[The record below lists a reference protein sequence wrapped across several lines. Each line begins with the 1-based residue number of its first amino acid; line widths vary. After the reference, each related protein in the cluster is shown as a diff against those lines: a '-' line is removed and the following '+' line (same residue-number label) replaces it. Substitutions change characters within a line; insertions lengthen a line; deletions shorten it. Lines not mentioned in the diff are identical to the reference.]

1 LLKIGVGGDMYFL
14 ATGVFTDRSKLG
26 PLLQAERD
34 KLHELQREGV
44 VPSAYYRPDGGGV
57 VLIVQVPNVEDA
69 HRRMGELPFV
79 KVGLLVF
86 EFVELIPL

>member
-57 VLIVQVPNVEDA
+57 VLILQVPNVEEA
-69 HRRMGELPFV
+69 HRRMGELPFA

-86 EFVELIPL
+86 EFAELVPL